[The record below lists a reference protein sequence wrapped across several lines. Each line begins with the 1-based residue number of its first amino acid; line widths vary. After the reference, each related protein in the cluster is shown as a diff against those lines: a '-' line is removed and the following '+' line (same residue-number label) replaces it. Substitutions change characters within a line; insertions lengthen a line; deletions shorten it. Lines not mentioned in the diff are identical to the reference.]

1 MAALSSCVCK
11 PRIFGNWYYI
21 TLKFLFILS
30 ICLALSSVI
39 YLAISPLFAL
49 NHNLFPSK
57 WERNT
62 KPKQPIRIQGLFK
75 VTNQIT
81 GKCSVIY
88 SQIALIFAPS
98 HISFCSLD
106 QWWRWGGG
114 DWEDVVWVGDKDVH
128 HIVKWP
134 VNNCKCFSNYSK
146 PKDMA
151 LNIYYLFCFPTKNPC
166 LSFWNFC

>member
-1 MAALSSCVCK
+1 MRRKFFIVLSTNMAALSSCVCK

-114 DWEDVVWVGDKDVH
+114 GLRGCGVGGGQGCS
-128 HIVKWP
+128 P
-134 VNNCKCFSNYSK
+134 YSE
-146 PKDMA
+146 M
-151 LNIYYLFCFPTKNPC
+151 TGE
-166 LSFWNFC
+166 